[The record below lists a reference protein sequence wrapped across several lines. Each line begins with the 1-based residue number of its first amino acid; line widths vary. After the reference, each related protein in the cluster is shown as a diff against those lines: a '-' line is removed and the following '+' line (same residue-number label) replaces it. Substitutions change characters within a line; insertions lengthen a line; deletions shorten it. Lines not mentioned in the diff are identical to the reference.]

1 MRFSTIRYRN
11 WPPGQ
16 SGERR
21 AERMRLGLR
30 TFAAAVALVLIGAA
44 NASAADY
51 AAVARNIIPSGQWG
65 TLPPPDD
72 ADRQAE
78 MYDSLTP
85 LFFNVS
91 EADLATKFKSEALH
105 SLGTDGPAI
114 STENP
119 RPGVEIVRD
128 QFNVP
133 HVTAATYDDGI
144 WAAGYIA
151 AQDRSAL
158 LAQARYNARVAAI
171 DVPNVT
177 ALSLITDLKS
187 FQPSEQTEGE
197 IAKQSQVLEDAG
209 PEGVALLHDI
219 DTFIAGINAWLA
231 QNSPSTA
238 PWTRNDI
245 FALNALKGQFLGQGG
260 GDEAR
265 NTMFYAGLRK
275 QLGNKRGKSVFNDLR
290 QFKNKDMHFAVDGK
304 ANYGKIPKQPKGN
317 VVIDPGSYDAV
328 EAVPEDDSPAKEPR
342 ATQQASNVLMVDG
355 QRSQTG
361 DPLMVGGPQIGYF
374 YPGFTYEIDM
384 NAPGLTWRGATSV
397 PFPGYLLIGRG
408 EDFANTLTSASADII
423 DQYAEKLCG
432 KSDTKYEYKG
442 KCRQMETVNAGTI
455 GGEQVTFQRTVHGPV
470 TGYAEVKG
478 KRVAISSKRSSY
490 GKDTLDQLFFRR
502 LSTGQVD
509 SPETFKAAAKLTPQT
524 FNSFYIDDEN
534 ISMYT
539 SGLLP
544 KRPKD
549 VDPGLLTDGSGKYE
563 WEGFAGDKAHP
574 QGTNPEDGTIVN
586 WNETAARGF
595 MAADDQFGRNGSAM
609 RVDLL
614 TKNMAQTDVGGKWD
628 LVGLTAAMNAGATQ
642 DVRAIDTVPLLE
654 ELLGGTKAPS
664 ATAKGMYAQMVAWH
678 DQGGSR
684 LDGDGDGLIDAPG
697 AASMDVAWPKIADAF
712 MKPVLKKQQTL
723 DELSTLFSRFDLP
736 PGGQYSGWHQ
746 YFDRDVRRLVGEKVS
761 QPFNNRYCGGGNL
774 KQCRKDVW
782 SAIDKAGKSLTQS
795 QGTADP
801 SAWHSDAT
809 RERIRFAPGILPTTM
824 RYANRPSG
832 IQQVI
837 SFNGHRP

>member
-1 MRFSTIRYRN
+1 
-11 WPPGQ
+11 
-16 SGERR
+16 
-21 AERMRLGLR
+21 MRLGLR
-30 TFAAAVALVLIGAA
+30 TFATLVALMLIGSAS
-44 NASAADY
+44 ASAADY
-51 AAVARNIIPSGQWG
+51 ASVARNIIPSGQWG
-65 TLPPPDD
+65 TLPPPPQ
-72 ADRQAE
+72 ADSQAQ
-78 MYDSLTP
+78 MYDALTP
-85 LFFNVS
+85 KFFNVT
-91 EADLATKFKSEALH
+91 EEDLATKFKSEALG

-144 WAAGYIA
+144 WAAGYIV

-177 ALSLITDLKS
+177 ALSLITNLKS
-187 FQPSEQTEGE
+187 FQPSEQTENE

-209 PEGVALLHDI
+209 PEGVAVLRDI
-219 DTFIAGINAWLA
+219 DTFVAGINAWLSA
-231 QNSPSTA
+231 NSPGTA

-260 GDEAR
+260 GREAR
-265 NTMFYAGLRK
+265 NTQFYAGLRD
-275 QLGNKRGKSVFNDLR
+275 QLGTKKGKSVFNDLR

-304 ANYGKIPKQPKGN
+304 ANYGKLPKKPKGN
-317 VVIDPGSYDAV
+317 VIIDPGSYDPV
-328 EAVPEDDSPAKEPR
+328 EAVPQDTAPPKETDPR
-342 ATQQASNVLMVDG
+342 VGAQASNVLMVDDE
-355 QRSQTG
+355 RSQSG

-374 YPGFTYEIDM
+374 YPGFTLEIDM

-423 DQYAEKLCG
+423 DQFAEKLCG
-432 KSDTKYEYKG
+432 GSDTKYEYKG
-442 KCRQMETVNAGTI
+442 KCREMETVNAGTI
-455 GGEQVTFQRTVHGPV
+455 GGQQVTFQRTVHGPV
-470 TGYAEVKG
+470 TGYATVNG

-502 LSTGQVD
+502 LSNGQVND
-509 SPETFKAAAKLTPQT
+509 AESFMDAARLTPQT
-524 FNSFYIDDEN
+524 FNSFYIDNED
-534 ISMYT
+534 IAMYT

-544 KRPKD
+544 QRHED
-549 VDPGLLTDGSGKYE
+549 VDPGLLTDGTGKYE
-563 WEGFAGDKAHP
+563 WKGIAPDKAHP
-574 QGTNPEDGTIVN
+574 QGVNPSDGTIVN
-586 WNETAARGF
+586 WNETGARGF
-595 MAADDQFGRNGSAM
+595 MAADDQFARSGSAM

-614 TKNMAQTDVGGKWD
+614 TKSMKQTDAGGKWD

-642 DVRAIDTVPLLE
+642 DVRAIDTVPLLQK
-654 ELLGGTKAPS
+654 LLGGTKAPS
-664 ATAKGMYAQMVAWH
+664 ATAQGMLDQMVLWRK
-678 DQGGSR
+678 QGGSR
-684 LDGDGDGLIDAPG
+684 LDGDLDGLIDAPG

-712 MKPVLKKQQTL
+712 MKPVLKKQATL
-723 DELSTLFSRFDLP
+723 DELSTLHSRFDLP
-736 PGGQYSGWHQ
+736 PGGQYSGWYQ
-746 YFDRDVRRLVGEKVS
+746 YFDRDIRSLLGQKVS
-761 QPFNNRYCGGGNL
+761 QPLSNRYCGGGDL
-774 KQCRKDVW
+774 KECRKDIW
-782 SAIDKAGKSLTQS
+782 SAIEKAGESLTQS
-795 QGTADP
+795 QGSADP
-801 SAWHSDAT
+801 AAWHSDAT

-837 SFNGHRP
+837 SFNGARP